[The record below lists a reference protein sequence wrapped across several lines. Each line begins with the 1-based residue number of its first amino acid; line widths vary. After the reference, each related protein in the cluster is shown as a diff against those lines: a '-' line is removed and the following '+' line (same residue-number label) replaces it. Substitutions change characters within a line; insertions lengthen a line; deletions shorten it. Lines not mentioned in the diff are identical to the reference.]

1 MSVADASEKVEIS
14 VLVPVMNEAGNIR
27 PLMNEIAAVFAGR
40 SFEILY
46 INDGSTDNTAKE
58 LAEAGAAI
66 PQLRILNH
74 ENRSGQS
81 AALRSG
87 LFASRGDIIAVL
99 DGDGQNIPA
108 DFAQIEKALIGARPA
123 LGMAGG
129 VRTRRQDSWIKLRAS
144 HCAKWIRASLLGDS
158 HPDSGCGIKMVD
170 RDIFLKLPYF
180 NHMHRFMPVLVRR
193 EGGVVLPVAVGHRA
207 RERGIS
213 KYGVIDRLV
222 VGITDILGVIWLMK
236 RSAHPGHVSETGV
249 TSRADMTKNN
259 ED

>member
-129 VRTRRQDSWIKLRAS
+129 VRTKRQDSWIKLRAS
-144 HCAKWIRASLLGDS
+144 RCAKWIRAGLFGDS
-158 HPDSGCGIKMVD
+158 HTDSGCGIKMVD

>member
-66 PQLRILNH
+66 PELRILNH

-87 LFASRGDIIAVL
+87 L
-99 DGDGQNIPA
+99 
-108 DFAQIEKALIGARPA
+108 
-123 LGMAGG
+123 
-129 VRTRRQDSWIKLRAS
+129 
-144 HCAKWIRASLLGDS
+144 
-158 HPDSGCGIKMVD
+158 
-170 RDIFLKLPYF
+170 
-180 NHMHRFMPVLVRR
+180 
-193 EGGVVLPVAVGHRA
+193 
-207 RERGIS
+207 
-213 KYGVIDRLV
+213 
-222 VGITDILGVIWLMK
+222 
-236 RSAHPGHVSETGV
+236 
-249 TSRADMTKNN
+249 
-259 ED
+259 